1 MSAGRL
7 LRLAGRIA
15 HEALLALVVVFMVA
29 PTAIVILLSF
39 SSDEFIRF
47 PPGGWGFRQ
56 YATLASSDKWLEP
69 LGRSLTLGISAAL
82 VAVLVGFPAVLALY
96 RTAAPGREAA
106 QFLGLGPL
114 LAPSVAYAVAL
125 YGLFADLRLIGSFAG
140 LLVVHVTL
148 ALPFVLLITGAAIA
162 RVPRELELAA
172 LSLGASR
179 TRAWRDI
186 TLRLLLPA
194 VVASFIFAFVVSFD
208 EALVTSF
215 LSGVGFV
222 TLPVA
227 IFNSVRFGVDP
238 VITAIATLLT
248 LVTALLLLIYGLLRR
263 RV

>member
-1 MSAGRL
+1 VGRL
-7 LRLAGRIA
+7 LRLAGRVA
-15 HEALLALVVVFMVA
+15 HEALLALVVIFMLV
-29 PTAIVILLSF
+29 PTVIIILLSF

-47 PPGGWGFRQ
+47 PPSGWGFRQ
-56 YATLASSDKWLEP
+56 YATLVRSDKWLEP
-69 LGRSLTLGISAAL
+69 LERSLTLGVSAAL
-82 VAVLVGFPAVLALY
+82 VAVLVGVPAVLALY
-96 RTAAPGREAA
+96 RTEAPGREAA

-125 YGLFADLRLIGSFAG
+125 YGLFADLRLLGSFAG
-140 LLVVHVTL
+140 MLVVHVTL

-179 TRAWRDI
+179 TQAWRDI

-194 VVASFIFAFVVSFD
+194 LVASFIFAFVVSFD
-208 EALVTSF
+208 EAIVTSF
-215 LSGVGFV
+215 LSGIGFV

-248 LVTALLLLIYGLLRR
+248 MATALLLLVYGLLRR
-263 RV
+263 RM

>member
-7 LRLAGRIA
+7 LRLAGRAA
-15 HEALLALVVVFMVA
+15 HELLIALVVVFMVT
-29 PTAIVILLSF
+29 PTIIVVLLSF
-39 SSDEFIRF
+39 SNDKFIRF
-47 PPGGWGFRQ
+47 PPHGWGLRQ
-56 YATLASSDKWLEP
+56 YATLATSDEWLEP
-69 LGRSLTLGISAAL
+69 LGRSLALGVAAAL
-82 VAVLVGFPAVLALY
+82 VAVLVGMPAVLALY
-96 RTAAPGREAA
+96 RTAAPGRDLA

-125 YGLFADLRLIGSFAG
+125 YGLFADLRLLGRFGG

-162 RVPRELELAA
+162 RVPRDLELAA

-179 TRAWRDI
+179 TRAWWDI
-186 TLRLLLPA
+186 TFRLLTPA
-194 VVASFIFAFVVSFD
+194 MVASFIFAFVVSFD
-208 EALVTSF
+208 EAIVTSF
-215 LSGVGFV
+215 LSGIGFV

-227 IFNSVRFGVDP
+227 IFSSVRFGVDP

-248 LVTALLLLIYGLLRR
+248 GATALLLLLYGLLRR

>member
-7 LRLAGRIA
+7 LRLVGRVA
-15 HEALLALVVVFMVA
+15 HEALLALVVVFMVT
-29 PTAIVILLSF
+29 PTLVIVLLSF
-39 SSDEFIRF
+39 SNEEFIRF
-47 PPGGWGFRQ
+47 PPREWGLRQ
-56 YATLASSDKWLEP
+56 YETLATADEWLEP
-69 LGRSLTLGISAAL
+69 LGRSLALGVAAAL
-82 VAVLVGFPAVLALY
+82 VSVLVGFPAVLALY
-96 RTAAPGREAA
+96 RTAAPGRDAA
-106 QFLGLGPL
+106 QVLGLGPL

-125 YGLFADLRLIGSFAG
+125 YGLFADLRLLGSFGG

-208 EALVTSF
+208 EAILTSF
-215 LSGVGFV
+215 LSGIGFV

-227 IFNSVRFGVDP
+227 IFSSVRFGVDP

-248 LVTALLLLIYGLLRR
+248 AATALLLLIYGLLRR
-263 RV
+263 GS

>member
-1 MSAGRL
+1 VSAGRL
-7 LRLAGRIA
+7 LRLIGRIA
-15 HEALLALVVVFMVA
+15 HEALLILVVIFMVA
-29 PTAIVILLSF
+29 PTVIVVLLSF

-47 PPGGWGFRQ
+47 PPSGWGFRQ
-56 YATLASSDKWLEP
+56 YTTLASSDKWLEP
-69 LGRSLTLGISAAL
+69 LGRSLTLGIAAAL

-125 YGLFADLRLIGSFAG
+125 YGLFADLRLLGSFAG
-140 LLVVHVTL
+140 MLVVHVTL

-194 VVASFIFAFVVSFD
+194 VAASFIFAFVVSFD
-208 EALVTSF
+208 EAIVTSF
-215 LSGVGFV
+215 LSGIGFI

-248 LVTALLLLIYGLLRR
+248 VATALLLLVYGLLRR
-263 RV
+263 RA

>member
-1 MSAGRL
+1 MNTGRL
-7 LRLAGRIA
+7 LRLTGRVV
-15 HEALLALVVVFMVA
+15 HEALLALVVLFMVV
-29 PTAIVILLSF
+29 PTVIVILLSF

-47 PPGGWGFRQ
+47 PPSGWGFRQ

-82 VAVLVGFPAVLALY
+82 LAVLVGFPAVLALY
-96 RTAAPGREAA
+96 RTTVPGREAA

-125 YGLFADLRLIGSFAG
+125 YGLFADLRLLGSFAG
-140 LLVVHVTL
+140 MLVVHVTL

-208 EALVTSF
+208 EAIVTSF
-215 LSGVGFV
+215 LSGIGFV

-248 LVTALLLLIYGLLRR
+248 VATALLLVVYGLLRR
-263 RV
+263 RA

>member
-1 MSAGRL
+1 VSAGRP
-7 LRLAGRIA
+7 LRIIGRVA
-15 HEALLALVVVFMVA
+15 HEALLALVVLFMVT
-29 PTAIVILLSF
+29 PTVIVALLSF

-56 YATLASSDKWLEP
+56 YATLASSDEWLEP
-69 LGRSLTLGISAAL
+69 LGRSLALGIAAAL

-96 RTAAPGREAA
+96 RTAAPGRGAA

-125 YGLFADLRLIGSFAG
+125 YGLFADLRLLGSFAG
-140 LLVVHVTL
+140 MLVVHVTL

-172 LSLGASR
+172 LSLGAR
-179 TRAWRDI
+179 RAQAWRDI

-208 EALVTSF
+208 EAIVTSF
-215 LSGVGFV
+215 LSGIGFV

-248 LVTALLLLIYGLLRR
+248 VATALLLLIYGLLRR
-263 RV
+263 AA

>member
-1 MSAGRL
+1 MTTTRA
-7 LRLAGRIA
+7 LRLAGKA
-15 HEALLALVVVFMVA
+15 LHEAFLALVIIFMIVPSIIVV
-29 PTAIVILLSF
+29 LLSF
-39 SSDEFIRF
+39 SGDEFIRF
-47 PPGGWGFRQ
+47 PPLSWGSRQ
-56 YATLASSDKWLEP
+56 YVMLATSEEWLEP
-69 LGRSLTLGISAAL
+69 LRRSLSLGVLSAL
-82 VAVLVGFPAVLALY
+82 LAVLIGGSAVLALY
-96 RTAAPGREAA
+96 RTAAPGKEAA

-125 YGLFADLRLIGSFAG
+125 YGLFADLRLLGSFWG
-140 LLVVHVTL
+140 LLLVHVTM

-194 VVASFIFAFVVSFD
+194 LVASFIFCFIVSFD
-208 EALVTSF
+208 EAIVTSF
-215 LSGVGFV
+215 LSGIGFV

-227 IFNSVRFGVDP
+227 IFTSVRFGVDP

-248 LVTALLLLIYGLLRR
+248 LATALLLLIYGMLRR

>member
-1 MSAGRL
+1 MGRL

-15 HEALLALVVVFMVA
+15 HEALLALVVIFMVV
-29 PTAIVILLSF
+29 PTVIVVLLSF

-47 PPGGWGFRQ
+47 PPGGWGARQ
-56 YATLASSDKWLEP
+56 YVALASSEEWLDP
-69 LGRSLTLGISAAL
+69 LRRSLLLGVAAAL

-125 YGLFADLRLIGSFAG
+125 YGLFADLRLLGSFGG
-140 LLVVHVTL
+140 LLAVHVTL

-194 VVASFIFAFVVSFD
+194 VAASFIFAFVVSFD
-208 EALVTSF
+208 EAIVTSF
-215 LSGVGFV
+215 LSGIGFV

-248 LVTALLLLIYGLLRR
+248 VGTALMLLVYGMLRR

>member
-1 MSAGRL
+1 MTAARLVRLVGRAL
-7 LRLAGRIA
+7 HG
-15 HEALLALVVVFMVA
+15 ALLALIVIFMVT
-29 PTAIVILLSF
+29 PTVIIVLLSL
-39 SSDEFIRF
+39 SSDEFVRF
-47 PPGGWGFRQ
+47 PPGGWGMRQ
-56 YATLASSDKWLEP
+56 YATLAASEKWLDP
-69 LGRSLTLGISAAL
+69 LGRSLLLGVAAAL
-82 VAVLVGFPAVLALY
+82 LAVLVGLPAVLALY
-96 RTAAPGREAA
+96 RTSAPGRELA

-125 YGLFADLRLIGSFAG
+125 YGLFADLRLLGRFGG

-162 RVPRELELAA
+162 RVPLELELAA
-172 LSLGASR
+172 QSLGASR
-179 TRAWRDI
+179 RRAWRDV

-208 EALVTSF
+208 EAIVTSF
-215 LSGVGFV
+215 LSGIGST

-248 LVTALLLLIYGLLRR
+248 LSTALLLLVYGVLRR
-263 RV
+263 SV

>member
-1 MSAGRL
+1 VSAGRL
-7 LRLAGRIA
+7 LRLIGRVA
-15 HEALLALVVVFMVA
+15 HEALLALVIIFMVA
-29 PTAIVILLSF
+29 PTVVVVLLSF

-47 PPGGWGFRQ
+47 PPSGWGFRQ

-96 RTAAPGREAA
+96 RTAAPGREVA

-125 YGLFADLRLIGSFAG
+125 YGLFADLRLLGSFAG
-140 LLVVHVTL
+140 ILVVHVTL

-208 EALVTSF
+208 EAIVTSF
-215 LSGVGFV
+215 LSGIGFV

-248 LVTALLLLIYGLLRR
+248 VATAVLLLVYGLLRR

>member
-1 MSAGRL
+1 VSAGRL
-7 LRLAGRIA
+7 LRLAGRVA
-15 HEALLALVVVFMVA
+15 HEALLVLVVFFMVA
-29 PTAIVILLSF
+29 PTVIVVLLSF

-47 PPGGWGFRQ
+47 PPTGWGFQQ
-56 YATLASSDKWLEP
+56 YETLASSEKWLEP

-96 RTAAPGREAA
+96 RTAVPGREVA

-125 YGLFADLRLIGSFAG
+125 YGLFADLRLLGSFAG
-140 LLVVHVTL
+140 MLVVHVTL

-208 EALVTSF
+208 EAIVTSF
-215 LSGVGFV
+215 LSGIGFV

-248 LVTALLLLIYGLLRR
+248 VATALLLLVYGLLRR

>member
-1 MSAGRL
+1 MSAARL
-7 LRLAGRIA
+7 LRLVGRVA
-15 HEALLALVVVFMVA
+15 HEALLALVVIFMVT
-29 PTAIVILLSF
+29 PTVIVVLLSF
-39 SSDEFIRF
+39 SGDKFIRF
-47 PPGGWGFRQ
+47 PPERWGLRQ
-56 YATLASSDKWLEP
+56 YATLATSDDWLDP
-69 LGRSLTLGISAAL
+69 LGRSLALGVAAAL
-82 VAVLVGFPAVLALY
+82 LAVLVGFPAVLALY
-96 RTAAPGREAA
+96 RTAAPGRQAA

-125 YGLFADLRLIGSFAG
+125 YGLFADLRLLGSFGG
-140 LLVVHVTL
+140 LLLVHVTL

-179 TRAWRDI
+179 SRAWRDI

-208 EALVTSF
+208 EAIVTSF
-215 LSGVGFV
+215 LSGIGFV

-227 IFNSVRFGVDP
+227 IFSSVRFGVDP

-248 LVTALLLLIYGLLRR
+248 AATALLLLIYGLLRR
-263 RV
+263 RA

>member
-7 LRLAGRIA
+7 LRFAGRAA
-15 HEALLALVVVFMVA
+15 HEGLLALVVIFMMA
-29 PTAIVILLSF
+29 PTVIVILLSF

-56 YATLASSDKWLEP
+56 YTTLAGSDKWLEP
-69 LGRSLTLGISAAL
+69 LGRSLTLGVAAAL
-82 VAVLVGFPAVLALY
+82 LAVLVGFPAVLALY
-96 RTAAPGREAA
+96 RTAAPGREVA

-125 YGLFADLRLIGSFAG
+125 YGLFADLRLLGSFGG

-162 RVPRELELAA
+162 RVPRDLELAA
-172 LSLGASR
+172 MSLGASR
-179 TRAWRDI
+179 TRAWRDV

-208 EALVTSF
+208 EAIVTSF
-215 LSGVGFV
+215 LSGIGFV
-222 TLPVA
+222 TLPAA
-227 IFNSVRFGVDP
+227 IFSSVRFGVDP

-248 LVTALLLLIYGLLRR
+248 VATALLLLVYGLLRR
-263 RV
+263 SV

>member
-1 MSAGRL
+1 MSAGRVG
-7 LRLAGRIA
+7 RLIGRA
-15 HEALLALVVVFMVA
+15 LHEALLALVVVFMVA
-29 PTAIVILLSF
+29 PTIIVVLLSF

-47 PPGGWGFRQ
+47 PPNGWGLRQ
-56 YATLASSDKWLEP
+56 YTTLAASDKWLEP
-69 LGRSLTLGISAAL
+69 LGRSLALGIAAAL
-82 VAVLVGFPAVLALY
+82 VAVLVGLPAVLALY
-96 RTAAPGREAA
+96 RTAAPGGEAA

-125 YGLFADLRLIGSFAG
+125 YGLFADLRLLGSFGG
-140 LLVVHVTL
+140 LLLVHVTL

-179 TRAWRDI
+179 ARAWRDI

-194 VVASFIFAFVVSFD
+194 VFASFIFAFVVSFD
-208 EALVTSF
+208 EAIVTSF
-215 LSGVGFV
+215 LSGIGMV

-227 IFNSVRFGVDP
+227 IFSSVRFGVDP

-248 LVTALLLLIYGLLRR
+248 AATALLLLVYGLLRR
-263 RV
+263 GS

>member
-1 MSAGRL
+1 VSAGRL
-7 LRLAGRIA
+7 LRLAGRVA
-15 HEALLALVVVFMVA
+15 HEALLVLVVLFMVA
-29 PTAIVILLSF
+29 PTVIVVLLSF

-47 PPGGWGFRQ
+47 PPSGWGFRQ
-56 YATLASSDKWLEP
+56 YATLASSEKWLEP
-69 LGRSLTLGISAAL
+69 LWRSLTLGISAAL
-82 VAVLVGFPAVLALY
+82 VAVLIGFPAVLALY
-96 RTAAPGREAA
+96 RTAAPGREVA

-125 YGLFADLRLIGSFAG
+125 YGLFADLRLLGSFAG
-140 LLVVHVTL
+140 MLVVHVTL

-208 EALVTSF
+208 EAIVTSF
-215 LSGVGFV
+215 LSGIGFV

-248 LVTALLLLIYGLLRR
+248 VVTAVLLLVYGLLRR